1 MFKDL
6 VGEKVTLIISTRA
19 DNILE
24 YTGTVLSETESSVLL
39 SNVTISFMMLNFQ
52 KGIFGNNMNIYKENI
67 DKVVLNKR
75 YIISCNK

>member
-1 MFKDL
+1 MFKEL
-6 VGEKVTLIISTRA
+6 IGENVTLLISTRA

-24 YTGTVLSETESSVLL
+24 YTGTVLNESDDFVEL

-52 KGIFGNNMNIYKENI
+52 KGIFGNNMNIYKEDI

-75 YIISCNK
+75 YIISINK

>member
-24 YTGTVLSETESSVLL
+24 YTGTVLSETEESVLL

-52 KGIFGNNMNIYKENI
+52 KGIFGNNMNIYKDDI

>member
-24 YTGTVLSETESSVLL
+24 YTGTVLSETESSILL

>member
-24 YTGTVLSETESSVLL
+24 YTGIVLSETEESVLL